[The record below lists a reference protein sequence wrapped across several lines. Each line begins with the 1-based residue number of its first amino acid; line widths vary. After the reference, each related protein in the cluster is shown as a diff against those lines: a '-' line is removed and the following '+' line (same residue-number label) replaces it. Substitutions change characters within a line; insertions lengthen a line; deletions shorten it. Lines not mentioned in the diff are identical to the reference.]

1 MVDNKTFP
9 EHFDV
14 IVVGGG
20 HAGSEAA
27 AFTARAGARVLML
40 TMNLDTIG
48 QMSCNPAIGGVAKG
62 HMVREIDAL
71 GGIMGKIADKASIHY
86 KMLNQSKGPAVWGP
100 RAQADKKVYQL
111 SVKEELENIPNL
123 YLFQDSVEDLLI
135 EDSLVKGIR
144 TQRGF
149 SYESDYVILTTG
161 TFLKG
166 LIHVG
171 EYQSG
176 AGRLG
181 DLSSHGL
188 SPSLASVGFPVK
200 RLKTGTPPRLHGN
213 TIDFDNLIPQMPDH
227 SPQPFS
233 YFNEYNESWKPEL
246 KQLNCF
252 IAHTS
257 ANTHQVIRN
266 NLNKSPMYNGSI
278 KSTGP
283 RYCPSIED
291 KVVRFADKER
301 HQVFLEPEGLST
313 REYYANGIS
322 TGLPEEIQWEIIRS
336 IPGLE
341 EAWLVRPGYAVEY
354 DYIPPTE
361 LYASLETK
369 KVNNLFLAGQIN
381 GTTGYEEAAA
391 QGLMAAYNV
400 IQKMKQED
408 PLILKRN
415 EAYIGVLIDDLVTKG
430 VDEPYRMF
438 TSRAEHRLQ
447 LRQDNA
453 DQRLMRYP
461 GAKLVNLEL
470 LDKMEANVKLADLV
484 KEKLNSC
491 RVNKELSSEL
501 KDRFSMGELKGTS
514 FVNLLRRPQSS
525 AQLHELLRIYFVSFT
540 GIEVNW
546 KQWYAVVT
554 DIRYLG
560 YRNREQV
567 RHKKRESSSE
577 VKIPQ
582 GIDYDIVKGIKTE
595 ARQKLTVIK
604 PLTLGQ
610 AGRIS
615 GVDPSDVDL
624 LLIHIEDMQRVS

>member
-1 MVDNKTFP
+1 MIGNKTFP
-9 EHFDV
+9 ERFDV

-20 HAGSEAA
+20 HAGAEAA
-27 AFTARAGARVLML
+27 AFTAKAGARVLLL

-111 SVKEELENIPNL
+111 AVKEELENTANL

-135 EDSLVKGIR
+135 ENSTVKGIC

-149 SYESDYVILTTG
+149 TYESDYVILTTG

-181 DLSSHGL
+181 DASSHGL
-188 SPSLASVGFPVK
+188 SPSLAAAGFPVE
-200 RLKTGTPPRLHGN
+200 RLKTGTPPRLHAD
-213 TIDFDNLIPQMPDH
+213 TINFDKLIAQAPD
-227 SPQPFS
+227 STPQPFS
-233 YFNEYNESWKPEL
+233 YLNEYNEHWSPAL
-246 KQLNCF
+246 AQLDCF

-257 ANTHQVIRN
+257 ANTHQVIRD
-266 NLNKSPMYNGSI
+266 NLNRSPMYNGSI

-301 HQVFLEPEGLST
+301 HQVFLEPEGLNT
-313 REYYANGIS
+313 KEYYANGIS
-322 TGLPEEIQWEIIRS
+322 TGLPEEIQWKIVRS

-400 IQKMKQED
+400 IQKIQGED
-408 PLILKRN
+408 PLVLKRD

-453 DQRLMRYP
+453 DKRLMNYP
-461 GAKLVNLEL
+461 AAKKINSDLFV
-470 LDKMEANVKLADLV
+470 KMQKKSEHFEIVKQ
-484 KEKLNSC
+484 KLNTC
-491 RVNKELSSEL
+491 RVNNELNSQL
-501 KDRFSMGELKGTS
+501 KDSFSFGELKGTS
-514 FVNLLRRPQSS
+514 FVNLLRRPQAS
-525 AQLHELLRIYFVSFT
+525 AELHEVLRITFISIT
-540 GIEVNW
+540 GVEVTVKDW
-546 KQWYAVVT
+546 HAIVT
-554 DIRYLG
+554 DIRYVG

-567 RHKKRESSSE
+567 RHKKRESASE
-577 VKIPQ
+577 VKIPKDL
-582 GIDYDIVKGIKTE
+582 DYQIVKGLKTE
-595 ARQKLTVIK
+595 ARQKLAVIK
-604 PLTLGQ
+604 PITLGQ

-624 LLIHIEDMQRVS
+624 LLIHIQSMQKVS